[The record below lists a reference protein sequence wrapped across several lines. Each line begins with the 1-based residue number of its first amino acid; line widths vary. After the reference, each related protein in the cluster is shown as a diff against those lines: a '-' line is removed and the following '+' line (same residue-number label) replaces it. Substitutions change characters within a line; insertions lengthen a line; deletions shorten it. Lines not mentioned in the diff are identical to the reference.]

1 MSRMSRMRKIL
12 LSAPGSSRQR
22 PNEPRGTAARDATI
36 RESCPLFQA
45 PWAGTRAAA
54 AIIFCILPILPI
66 PSKQFPQSSWIGRSG
81 RPQRTVIRGREVAEE
96 RAFRWR

>member
-1 MSRMSRMRKIL
+1 MRTEWSLIEINDNCGTADRMGRMSRMSRMRKIL

-45 PWAGTRAAA
+45 PWAGTRAAE

-66 PSKQFPQSSWIGRSG
+66 RSKQFP
-81 RPQRTVIRGREVAEE
+81 
-96 RAFRWR
+96 

>member
-66 PSKQFPQSSWIGRSG
+66 LSAVPAVRSY
-81 RPQRTVIRGREVAEE
+81 PD
-96 RAFRWR
+96 RASFLRR